1 MIRKMFA
8 VMMLCFA
15 LPVFAGSNLANQDV
29 VEMVKLGLGQQVIS
43 AKIDASANHFDT
55 SPDAL
60 AKLKHQGV
68 PTAII
73 SKMIEATSSAGP
85 SSTNNGMAPTR
96 AATFDYVGADG
107 AQKEISA
114 VRVTAEMSYRKAWI
128 PFGGGGPETF
138 MFIQGRNASL
148 HTSASP
154 EFITSMDPLNVR
166 LIHLGQKKDRE
177 ARYVVFSGSTTDRE
191 VQVDSKNLGNGT
203 YSIKPLKP
211 LQSGEEY
218 AFLVISDMP
227 AGYGF
232 WTYFAQNASA
242 ARAYD
247 FASN

>member
-1 MIRKMFA
+1 MMRRIFA
-8 VMMLCFA
+8 VALLCFA
-15 LPVFAGSNLANQDV
+15 LPVFAGSSLSNQDV

-43 AKIDASANHFDT
+43 AKIDASGNHFDT
-55 SPDAL
+55 SPKAL
-60 AKLKHQGV
+60 AQLKHQGV
-68 PTAII
+68 STAVI
-73 SKMIEATSSAGP
+73 SKMIEATSSQG
-85 SSTNNGMAPTR
+85 SSSPVRGNSSERGK
-96 AATFDYVGADG
+96 TFEFVGADG
-107 AQKEISA
+107 THTELSP

-128 PFGGGGPETF
+128 PFHASGPETF
-138 MFIQGRNASL
+138 MFIQGRHASL

-191 VQVDSKNLGNGT
+191 VQVDNKDLGNGN
-203 YSIKPLKP
+203 YSIKPIKP
-211 LQSGEEY
+211 LEPGEEY

-232 WTYFAQNASA
+232 WAYFAQNAAA

-247 FASN
+247 FAVN